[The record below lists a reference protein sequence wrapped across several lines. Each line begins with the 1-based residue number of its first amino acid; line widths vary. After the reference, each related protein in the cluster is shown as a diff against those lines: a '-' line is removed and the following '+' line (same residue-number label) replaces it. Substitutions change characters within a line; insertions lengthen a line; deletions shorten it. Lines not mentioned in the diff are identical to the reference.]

1 VDSKG
6 ESSTIADKKSA
17 GCIDSM
23 AQGAEESWKS
33 ALTWAFR
40 STRVVTAEGLRP
52 ATVLVVGGKI
62 VAIAAWED
70 PPAYAHLRDCGDHVI
85 LPGLVDT
92 HVHINDPGR
101 TEWEGFQTATQ
112 AAAAG
117 GITTLVD
124 MPLNCMPETITVEAL
139 DAKRAAAAGIG
150 SADADAETAIS
161 QTWVDWMAWGGV
173 VGNNGLGGNE
183 AHLTELIAAGVPG
196 FKCFL
201 VHSGIDGFAWVDEP
215 QLRKALAAL
224 RGSDLPLL
232 AHAEL
237 AGPVDRAT
245 GEINAP
251 GQNLDWRSYS
261 TYLASRPDKAELEAI
276 ELIIALAAVFDT
288 PLHIVHLATAAA
300 LPALR
305 KARAAGLK
313 ITVETCPH
321 YLWFSADQIPDGA
334 TEYKCAPPI
343 RSAANREALWQAL
356 YDGDIDLIATDHS
369 PCPPELKRQDSGR
382 FDQAWGGIASLGLA
396 LPVVWTGLQQ
406 HAPAFQSN
414 SSPISDTESNF
425 TRLTKWLATEPAR
438 LAGLTGKK
446 GELAPGYDADLVVFD
461 PESEWTV
468 TEDDLHFRHKLSP
481 YLGSNLRGR
490 VLETYLRGECIY
502 WGRGQGGVLDPKA
515 HGRELQRA
523 PRPERT
529 L

>member
-1 VDSKG
+1 
-6 ESSTIADKKSA
+6 
-17 GCIDSM
+17 M
-23 AQGAEESWKS
+23 AQGAEESWKT

-40 STRVVTAEGLRP
+40 STRVVTPDGLRP

-62 VAIAAWED
+62 AEIAAWED
-70 PPAYAHLRDCGDHVI
+70 PPADAHLRDCGDHVI
-85 LPGLVDT
+85 LPGLIDT

-101 TEWEGFQTATQ
+101 ADWEGFRTATQ

-117 GITTLVD
+117 GVTTLVD
-124 MPLNCMPETITVEAL
+124 MPLNCIPETITVEAL
-139 DAKRAAAAGIG
+139 EAKRAAAAGI
-150 SADADAETAIS
+150 AAEIDDSPESEAS
-161 QTWVDWMAWGGV
+161 LPQTWVDWMAWGGV
-173 VGNNGLGGNE
+173 VGNTGLGGNE
-183 AHLTELIAAGVPG
+183 AHLQELIAAGVPG

-224 RGSDLPLL
+224 RGSGLPLL
-232 AHAEL
+232 AHAEV
-237 AGPVDRAT
+237 AGPVDWAT
-245 GEINAP
+245 GEINAD
-251 GQNLDWRSYS
+251 GQNPDWRRYS

-276 ELIIALAAVFDT
+276 DLLIALATVFDT

-313 ITVETCPH
+313 ITVETCPQ
-321 YLWFSADQIPDGA
+321 YLWFSAEEIPDGA

-356 YDGDIDLIATDHS
+356 LDGDIDLIATDHS
-369 PCPPELKRQDSGR
+369 PCPPEMKHRDSGRPESGR

-406 HAPAFQSN
+406 HAQPLQSDPK
-414 SSPISDTESNF
+414 PISESESNF
-425 TRLTKWLATEPAR
+425 ARLTKWLATEPAR
-438 LAGLTGKK
+438 LAGLTGQK
-446 GELAPGYDADLVVFD
+446 GSLASGYDADLVVFD
-461 PESEWTV
+461 PEAEWTV

-481 YLGSNLRGR
+481 YLGAKLRGR

-515 HGRELQRA
+515 HGRELQRQ
-523 PRPERT
+523 PKPEPELERT
-529 L
+529 V